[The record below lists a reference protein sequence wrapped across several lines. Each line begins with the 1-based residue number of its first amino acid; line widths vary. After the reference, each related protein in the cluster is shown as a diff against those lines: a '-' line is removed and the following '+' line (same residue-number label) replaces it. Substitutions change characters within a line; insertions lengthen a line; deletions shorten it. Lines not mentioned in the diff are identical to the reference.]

1 MTITALTNLP
11 STSDQANFV
20 TKVDALFAKLA
31 TLKSEITAQ
40 IGAAHTALSAA
51 PGFASPSTIAAD
63 TNAFFASL
71 AVFVGE
77 INVLYPGALTVLPTL
92 PNPAAVTAAE
102 CDAFIAALATLVTE
116 INVASAWDL
125 STGSYASKSLSVT
138 AQENTP
144 TSLAFSAD
152 GTKAYVVGTTN
163 DTIYQYTLST
173 AWDVS
178 TGSYASKSLSVT
190 AQENA
195 PYGLAFRADGTKAY
209 VVGITNKTIYQ
220 YTLSTAWDISTG
232 SYASKSLSVTAQDT
246 APAGLA
252 FSADGTKAYV
262 VGDTNNTIYQYTLS
276 TAWDISTGS
285 YASKSLSVS
294 AQETLPADIAFSLNG
309 TKLYVMGYGGQ
320 RIYQYTLS
328 TAWDI
333 STGSYASKSLLVS
346 AQEGGPQ
353 GVAFSANG
361 TQVYVVGPANDTI
374 YQYEL
379 LP

>member
-152 GTKAYVVGTTN
+152 GTKAYVVGLTN

-262 VGDTNNTIYQYTLS
+262 VGDTNNTIYQYNAEHGVGHQHRQLCQQEPVGVSSGNTPRRHSLQLERHQVICYGVRWS
-276 TAWDISTGS
+276 TNLPVHAEHGVGHQHRQLCQQEPVGVSSGGRPTGGRIQCERHPGVRGG
-285 YASKSLSVS
+285 AG
-294 AQETLPADIAFSLNG
+294 QWHDLP
-309 TKLYVMGYGGQ
+309 V
-320 RIYQYTLS
+320 
-328 TAWDI
+328 
-333 STGSYASKSLLVS
+333 
-346 AQEGGPQ
+346 
-353 GVAFSANG
+353 
-361 TQVYVVGPANDTI
+361 
-374 YQYEL
+374 
-379 LP
+379 

>member
-40 IGAAHTALSAA
+40 IRAAHTALSAA

-138 AQENTP
+138 AQETLP
-144 TSLAFSAD
+144 ADIAFSAN
-152 GTKAYVVGTTN
+152 GTKAYVVGYN
-163 DTIYQYTLST
+163 GQRIYQY
-173 AWDVS
+173 A
-178 TGSYASKSLSVT
+178 
-190 AQENA
+190 
-195 PYGLAFRADGTKAY
+195 
-209 VVGITNKTIYQ
+209 
-220 YTLSTAWDISTG
+220 LSTAWDISTG
-232 SYASKSLSVTAQDT
+232 SYAGKTLYV
-246 APAGLA
+246 AP
-252 FSADGTKAYV
+252 
-262 VGDTNNTIYQYTLS
+262 
-276 TAWDISTGS
+276 
-285 YASKSLSVS
+285 
-294 AQETLPADIAFSLNG
+294 QET
-309 TKLYVMGYGGQ
+309 
-320 RIYQYTLS
+320 
-328 TAWDI
+328 
-333 STGSYASKSLLVS
+333 
-346 AQEGGPQ
+346 GPQ

-361 TQVYVVGPANDTI
+361 TQVYVVGPVNGTI